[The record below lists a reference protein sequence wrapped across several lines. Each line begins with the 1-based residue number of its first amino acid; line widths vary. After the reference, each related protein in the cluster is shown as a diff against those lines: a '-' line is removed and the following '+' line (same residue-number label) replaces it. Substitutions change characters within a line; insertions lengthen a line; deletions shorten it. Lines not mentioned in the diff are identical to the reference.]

1 MFFYGFTTLVCIR
14 DCQHFLFDLCNF
26 TNYITNTNCAQ
37 LSSVSIVL
45 LGASWLGFCF
55 YSLLTYI
62 QSGKLFIELYQLL
75 NATIY
80 IKPINLYCYSSY
92 HNRKSCLTSDIKHW
106 FVKVRF
112 QNFILCS
119 FTTKEKYLFD
129 CILIFCL
136 VLTMIL
142 RQITIHNLRSMN
154 G

>member
-1 MFFYGFTTLVCIR
+1 MEVLVYPTTCKIVLFFYGFTTLVCIR

-80 IKPINLYCYSSY
+80 IKPIWFTLLLIMVNNFPLTLPFHALQHWVNILKYSWAGSLETDEWIEY
-92 HNRKSCLTSDIKHW
+92 QRYTMKH
-106 FVKVRF
+106 
-112 QNFILCS
+112 
-119 FTTKEKYLFD
+119 Y
-129 CILIFCL
+129 
-136 VLTMIL
+136 
-142 RQITIHNLRSMN
+142 
-154 G
+154 